1 MRVTKLI
8 KEYVEKQVSTL
19 PQFAEES
26 PEEKLYK
33 EMCHKVEEFGES
45 LENEIKNLMEKK
57 IQQFKTEQNIPD
69 DMKIT
74 VYDYN
79 IYRTCFYRS
88 QLCKNAEKAKE
99 ARFKA
104 RREAIENILLNLE
117 LGADRK
123 ELENMLTALA
133 QQ

>member
-8 KEYVEKQVSTL
+8 KEYVEKQVSAL

-33 EMCHKVEEFGES
+33 EMRHKVEEFGES
-45 LENEIKNLMEKK
+45 LENEIKSLMEKK

-79 IYRTCFYRS
+79 IYRTCFHRS
-88 QLCKNAEKAKE
+88 QLCENAEKAKE
-99 ARFKA
+99 ARLKA

-117 LGADRK
+117 LGAGRA
-123 ELENMLTALA
+123 ELEDMLKALA
-133 QQ
+133 